1 MTRTPTLSAIAFLLL
16 ATPLAAQ
23 ISFGGHPYG
32 DKAEKRGMPPA
43 VVKEFPAL
51 DHDRLIAEDE
61 ARYAS
66 GVKGPFRFGFE
77 HAAHLTLDNS
87 GSWATMPNGD
97 RVWRLM
103 LHCPG
108 ALSINLQWSEYI
120 IPEGARM
127 FIYNEAGQVRGGF
140 TARSNPGHTAFGTAP
155 LGGDRLT
162 VEYIEPPGLAG
173 QGRLTISNVVH
184 GYRYIGVGAKSGEQR
199 DFGDS
204 GPCNV
209 NTICPE
215 GDDWRAEIRSVA
227 RIMLGGGLCTGSLLN
242 NCANDSTP
250 YFLTARHCTVDNE
263 TNASWV
269 FLFNW
274 ESPVCD
280 PTENAP
286 MDHTITGCDKLLEW
300 QGTDGS
306 FLRLSSTPPEE
317 FEPYFSGWD
326 ASGATPDTIV
336 GIHHPRGDIKKICSS
351 FGPIGQDNINA
362 GSGDA
367 DCWHAPQWDIGT
379 TEQGSSGSA
388 IWDQNHRVIGQL
400 YGGQASCSNNVNDY
414 YGRFDLL
421 YPQIS
426 QWLGECGDTLDGFDP
441 GAFVPVPLDAAIT
454 SIGQVPRVNCN
465 TDSIRPMVT
474 LKNNG
479 EGPIGYANI
488 QYAVDGTAMGVMP
501 WYGTIQPLQT
511 TNVMLPAMALPNGVH
526 QLKVTV
532 ADPNNDIDTNPL
544 NNADSVT
551 FMVNDPVILSVVRM
565 NLDRYGTETRWRIET
580 QDGYLAHQGGPYN
593 NSSNGYTVNTQVC
606 LSHDCYIFTVSDDVG
621 DGMCCDYGEGS
632 YQITDTLGNVLLD
645 GDGTFGYEAS
655 TPFCVDWV
663 GIQERPAND
672 AIVVAP
678 NPNNGRFVAYLP
690 AAHGL
695 RIVRAQDALGRVVW
709 SRSVTEGMER
719 LDVDLSHLARG
730 AYILVAEGAG
740 RRAVQ
745 RVVIQP

>member
-1 MTRTPTLSAIAFLLL
+1 MTRTPTLSAVALLLL

-43 VVKEFPAL
+43 VVEEFPAL

-77 HAAHLTLDNS
+77 HAVHLSLDNS

-140 TARSNPGHTAFGTAP
+140 TAGSNPGHTAFGTAP

-227 RIMLGGGLCTGSLLN
+227 RIMLGGGLCSGSLLN

-414 YGRFDLL
+414 YGRFDVLF
-421 YPQIS
+421 PHIS
-426 QWLGECGDTLDGFDP
+426 EWLGECGDTLNGFDP
-441 GAFVPVPLDAAIT
+441 DAFIPVPLDAAVT
-454 SIGQVPRVNCN
+454 SIGGVPRVICDAD
-465 TDSIRPMVT
+465 TIHPVIT

-479 EGPIGYANI
+479 QGPITYANI
-488 QYAVDGTAMGVMP
+488 HYTLNGLSVGVIP
-501 WYGTIQPLQT
+501 WVGTIQPVQT
-511 TNVMLPAMALPNGVH
+511 TNVVLPPIGLPDGIH
-526 QLKVTV
+526 QLKVFVT
-532 ADPNNDIDTNPL
+532 DPNNGVDTQPL
-544 NNADSVT
+544 NDADSLT
-551 FMVNDPVILSVVRM
+551 FIVHNPGIISVVQM
-565 NLDRYGTETRWRIET
+565 NLDRYGTETRWQIKT
-580 QDGYLAHQGGPYN
+580 MDGYLVYEGGPYT
-593 NSSNGYTVNTQVC
+593 NSPNGYLVETEVC
-606 LSHDCYIFTVSDDVG
+606 LSNDCYMFTVSDAVG
-621 DGMCCDYGEGS
+621 DGMCCNYGEGS
-632 YQITDTLGNVLLD
+632 YMILDTLGTVLLD
-645 GDGTFGYEAS
+645 GNGIFGFEAS
-655 TPFCVDWV
+655 TEFCVDWV
-663 GIQERPAND
+663 GVETHFAPD
-672 AIVVAP
+672 AILVAP
-678 NPNNGRFVAYLP
+678 NPNAGRFMVRLP
-690 AAHGL
+690 LARQPWQL
-695 RIVRAQDALGRVVW
+695 RVQDALGRIVW
-709 SRSVTEGMER
+709 TGHAPAGAER
-719 LDVDLSHLARG
+719 MDLDLSRLARG
-730 AYILVAEGAG
+730 TYMLVAEGEG